1 MLIYSQLLAIEKL
14 FFDWCKKEGVAKT
27 PLNVIAFL
35 HVNNLL
41 DKDRVVDFLAE
52 HKTVVKPVTPSGI
65 DWKEWEEFW
74 A

>member
-1 MLIYSQLLAIEKL
+1 MLVYSQLLAIEKL
-14 FFDWCKKEGVAKT
+14 FFEWCRKEGVAKT

-41 DKDRVVDFLAE
+41 DKDRAVEFLANHE
-52 HKTVVKPVTPSGI
+52 AVEKSVTPSGI
-65 DWKEWEEFW
+65 TWKDWEEFW